1 MTSCSL
7 EKLYVGFSSSSN
19 ETNERRFILAKLHT
33 AVSSGDV
40 YSMISV
46 QFPVSI
52 PLKIPRCLF
61 VSLKQYVGLYFLF
74 SFTDLT
80 LINCRASRFGLL

>member
-7 EKLYVGFSSSSN
+7 AKLYVGDSSFS

-61 VSLKQYVGLYFLF
+61 ASLKQYVGLYFLF

-80 LINCRASRFGLL
+80 LIN